1 VTQGLGQLGRICDT
15 GDAGRDR
22 EVDAM
27 LLRRVIDTSSDV
39 ATTSG
44 RLAKIERLAELLR
57 SAGASEIETVIAF
70 LTGALR
76 QTRIGAGYSLLQRVA
91 SASAADQSTLTL
103 ADVDAVLARLEGA
116 SGKGSA
122 KVRESTLRKLF
133 ERATQDEQEFLFRL
147 ITGEVRQGAL
157 EGVMIEAVARAAGIE
172 AARVRRATMLAGD
185 LGVVARAALTDG
197 ATSLDQFAVQLFRP
211 IQPMLAQTADD
222 VPQAIAQLGRA
233 ALEIKLD
240 GARIQ
245 AHRAG
250 DEVRIFSRLLND
262 VTQAVPEVV
271 DAVRRLDVATV
282 ILDGEAIALRPDG
295 SPLPFQTTMRRF
307 GRKLGVDGLKS
318 ELPLVPF
325 FFDILYAD
333 GRTLID
339 DPYERRAAVLV
350 DLIPASERPARLVT
364 ADATAGQAFYDRAV
378 QAGHEGVMAK
388 SLDAPYEAG
397 SRGSA
402 WRKIKAVHTLDLVV
416 LAAEWGHGRR
426 KGKLS
431 NLHLGA
437 RDPQGG
443 FVMLGKTFKGLTDE
457 LLEWQTGKLLDI
469 ATERDGHIVR
479 VRPELVVEI
488 AFNGLQASPRYP
500 GGLALRFARVVRYRS
515 DKTAREAD
523 TIETVRALHRPSTT

>member
-1 VTQGLGQLGRICDT
+1 
-15 GDAGRDR
+15 
-22 EVDAM
+22 M
-27 LLRRVIDTSSDV
+27 LLRRIVETSSNV
-39 ATTSG
+39 TKTAG
-44 RLAKIERLAELLR
+44 RLAKIERLADLLR
-57 SAGASEIETVIAF
+57 TAAPSEIVAVSSY

-76 QTRIGAGYSLLQRVA
+76 QPRIGVGFSLLQRVV
-91 SASAADQSTLTL
+91 SAAAAEESTLTL
-103 ADVDAVLARLEGA
+103 ADVDDTLTRLEGA

-122 KVRESTLRKLF
+122 KLRESMLRALF
-133 ERATQDEQEFLFRL
+133 ERATKDEQEFLFRL

-172 AARVRRATMLAGD
+172 APRVRRATMLAGD
-185 LGVVARAALTDG
+185 LGIVARAALVEG
-197 ATSLDQFAVQLFRP
+197 PAGLDQFAIQLFRP

-222 VPQAIAQLGRA
+222 VSQAIAQLGRA

-245 AHRAG
+245 VHRSGA
-250 DEVRIFSRLLND
+250 EVRVFSRLLND

-271 DAVRRLDVATV
+271 EAVRRLTVSTV

-295 SPLPFQTTMRRF
+295 SPHPFQTTMRRF
-307 GRKLGVDGLKS
+307 GRKRDVDELKA

-325 FFDILYAD
+325 FFDILFAD
-333 GRTLID
+333 DRPLID
-339 DPYERRAAVLV
+339 EPYHRRVEILTLLV
-350 DLIPASERPARLVT
+350 PESQRPGRIVT
-364 ADATAGQAFYDRAV
+364 ADANEGQRFYDRAIA
-378 QAGHEGVMAK
+378 AGHEGVMAK

-402 WRKIKAVHTLDLVV
+402 WLKVKAVHTLDLVV

-437 RDPQGG
+437 RDPNGG

-457 LLEWQTGKLLDI
+457 LLEWQTKRLLEI
-469 ATERDGHIVR
+469 ATERDGHIVW

-488 AFNGLQASPRYP
+488 AFNGLQASSHYA
-500 GGLALRFARVVRYRS
+500 GGLALRFARVVRYRA
-515 DKTAREAD
+515 DKTVDQAD
-523 TIETVRALHRPSTT
+523 TIEAVRGLYRP

>member
-1 VTQGLGQLGRICDT
+1 MTRRVERLGCYCDMQ
-15 GDAGRDR
+15 DAGRDR

-27 LLRRVIDTSSDV
+27 LLGRIVETSNAV
-39 ATTSG
+39 ASTSG
-44 RLAKIERLAELLR
+44 RLAKIERLVELLG
-57 SAGASEIETVIAF
+57 SAAPTEIETVTAY

-76 QTRIGAGYSLLQRVA
+76 QNRIGVGFSLLQRVA
-91 SASAADQSTLTL
+91 SAAATDEFTLTL
-103 ADVDAVLARLEGA
+103 ADVDDTLARLEGA

-122 KVRESTLRKLF
+122 KLRESTLRALF
-133 ERATQDEQEFLFRL
+133 ERATKDEQEFLFRL

-172 AARVRRATMLAGD
+172 APRVRRATMLAGD
-185 LGVVARAALTDG
+185 LGIVARAALVDG
-197 ATSLDQFAVQLFRP
+197 PAGLDQFAIQLFRP

-222 VPQAIAQLGRA
+222 VSQAIAQLGRA

-245 AHRAG
+245 VHRSG
-250 DEVRIFSRLLND
+250 SEVRVFSRLLND

-271 DAVRRLDVATV
+271 DAVRLLSVSTV

-295 SPLPFQTTMRRF
+295 SPHPFQTTMRRF
-307 GRKLGVDGLKS
+307 GRKLDVDELKS

-325 FFDILYAD
+325 FFDILLAED
-333 GRTLID
+333 RPLID
-339 DPYERRAAVLV
+339 EPYQRRAEILMGLV
-350 DLIPASERPARLVT
+350 PESQRPGRIVTVDAS
-364 ADATAGQAFYDRAV
+364 DAQKFYDRAIA
-378 QAGHEGVMAK
+378 AGHEGVMAK

-402 WRKIKAVHTLDLVV
+402 WLKIKAVHTLDLVV

-437 RDPQGG
+437 RDPNGG

-457 LLEWQTGKLLDI
+457 LLEWQTKQLLELV
-469 ATERDGHIVR
+469 TEREGHIVW

-488 AFNGLQASPRYP
+488 AFNGLQASPHYA
-500 GGLALRFARVVRYRS
+500 GGLALRFARVVRYRP
-515 DKTAREAD
+515 DKTADQAD
-523 TIETVRALHRPSTT
+523 TIETVRGLYRP

>member
-1 VTQGLGQLGRICDT
+1 
-15 GDAGRDR
+15 
-22 EVDAM
+22 M
-27 LLRRVIDTSSDV
+27 LLRRIVETSSDV
-39 ATTSG
+39 AGTSG

-57 SAGASEIETVIAF
+57 SAAPSEIETVTAY

-76 QTRIGAGYSLLQRVA
+76 QTRIGVGFSLLQRA
-91 SASAADQSTLTL
+91 GSAATAEGSTLTL
-103 ADVDAVLARLEGA
+103 ADVDDTLTRLEGA

-122 KVRESTLRKLF
+122 KLRESTLRSLF
-133 ERATQDEQEFLFRL
+133 ERATKDEQEFLFRL

-157 EGVMIEAVARAAGIE
+157 EGVMIEAVARAAGID
-172 AARVRRATMLAGD
+172 ASVVRRATMLAGD
-185 LGVVARAALTDG
+185 LSVVGKAALTEG
-197 ATSLDQFAVQLFRP
+197 TAGLDRYTVHVFRP

-222 VPQAIAQLGRA
+222 VSQAIAQLGRA

-245 AHRAG
+245 AHRSG
-250 DEVRIFSRLLND
+250 SEVRVFSRLLND
-262 VTQAVPEVV
+262 VTLAVPEVV
-271 DAVRRLDVATV
+271 EAVRRLNVSTV

-295 SPLPFQTTMRRF
+295 SPHPFQTTMRRF
-307 GRKLGVDGLKS
+307 GRKLDVDELKT

-325 FFDILYAD
+325 FFDILFAD
-333 GRTLID
+333 DRPLID
-339 DPYERRAAVLV
+339 EPYQRRAEILMGLV
-350 DLIPASERPARLVT
+350 PESQRPGRIVT
-364 ADATAGQAFYDRAV
+364 ADANEAQVFYDRAIA
-378 QAGHEGVMAK
+378 AGHEGVMAK

-402 WRKIKAVHTLDLVV
+402 WLKIKAVHTLDLVV

-437 RDPQGG
+437 RDPAGG

-457 LLEWQTGKLLDI
+457 LLEWQTAKLLEI
-469 ATERDGHIVR
+469 ATEREGHIVR

-500 GGLALRFARVVRYRS
+500 GGLALRFARVVRYRP
-515 DKTAREAD
+515 DKTASEAD
-523 TIETVRALHRPSTT
+523 TIEAVRALHRG

>member
-1 VTQGLGQLGRICDT
+1 MLLGRIV
-15 GDAGRDR
+15 
-22 EVDAM
+22 E
-27 LLRRVIDTSSDV
+27 TSSAV
-39 ATTSG
+39 ARTSS

-57 SAGASEIETVIAF
+57 GSAPSEVVTVTAY

-76 QTRIGAGYSLLQRVA
+76 QAKIGVGFSLLQRVA
-91 SASAADQSTLTL
+91 SAAAAEESTLTL
-103 ADVDAVLARLEGA
+103 AHVDDALARLEGA

-122 KVRESTLRKLF
+122 RLRESTLRSLF
-133 ERATQDEQEFLFRL
+133 ERATKDEQGFLFRL

-172 AARVRRATMLAGD
+172 ARVVRRATMLAGD
-185 LGVVARAALTDG
+185 LGIVARAALFEG
-197 ATSLDQFAVQLFRP
+197 PAGLDQFSVQLFRP
-211 IQPMLAQTADD
+211 IQPMLAQTAADIS
-222 VPQAIAQLGRA
+222 QAMAQLGRA

-245 AHRAG
+245 AHKSG
-250 DEVRIFSRLLND
+250 DEVRVFSRLLND
-262 VTQAVPEVV
+262 VTATVPEIVE
-271 DAVRRLDVATV
+271 AVRRLPADSA
-282 ILDGEAIALRPDG
+282 ILDGEAIALRADG

-307 GRKLGVDGLKS
+307 GRKLDVDELTS
-318 ELPLVPF
+318 ALPLHPF
-325 FFDILYAD
+325 FFDILYAE
-333 GRTLID
+333 GAALID
-339 DPYERRAAVLV
+339 EPYQARAAVLA
-350 DLIPASERPARLVT
+350 DLVPEGQRPARIVT
-364 ADATAGQAFYDRAV
+364 ADAKEAQDFYDRAIA
-378 QAGHEGVMAK
+378 AGHEGVMAK
-388 SLDAPYEAG
+388 ALEAAYEAG

-402 WRKIKAVHTLDLVV
+402 WLKVKAVHTLDLVV

-457 LLEWQTGKLLDI
+457 LLEWQTARLLEI
-469 ATERDGHIVR
+469 ATVREGHIVR

-500 GGLALRFARVVRYRS
+500 GGLALRFARVVRYRP
-515 DKTAREAD
+515 DKTASEAD
-523 TIETVRALHRPSTT
+523 TIETVRRLHRP